1 MISRAG
7 IPYESGLPKG
17 DANPV
22 MSHSTLVGANGEKGL
37 LGHVANHPNVFANS
51 SRRARSLYGRTISI
65 VKPTLPESE
74 EADLLAQYLEVQW
87 PLAQRQW
94 RFWNTPGTG
103 VESARKTLRLW
114 IEMVSMTVSEYGFFI
129 GEIPKYDTA
138 DGWVLLGLPLFI
150 NPSTVKAYEW
160 SGGQFIGAHFGGPG
174 IASYEFGTDE
184 PTTDYFVPAEDLLI
198 VSQHA
203 QGTNLSGKS
212 ALRTLIHAV
221 RRFANLEDQQDL
233 ALGRRGPGELFFVP
247 NEGASP
253 LKEDDPSYED
263 IQTYYDERGVP
274 GSRVTGL
281 IVPPGYKPMILS
293 SGSDVSDLSATL
305 GRIETTINT
314 AQGAEDRGMALG
326 GEGSHAARRVASG
339 DAKLEVESDFLSIV
353 ENSLHSLFA
362 RLFVLNEV
370 AGEPEDP
377 WILLPQIQSI
387 PVETRTASAQ
397 AALLTELVRDGLI
410 TWTPSDEMRLRSQL
424 GWEADPKEL
433 EEVRATKDA
442 QKRAAL
448 DQAKASGGSA
458 DPEPPATPDPGDS
471 A

>member
-1 MISRAG
+1 MKSRAG
-7 IPYESGLPKG
+7 ILYENGLPKR

-22 MSHSTLVGANGEKGL
+22 MTHSTLVGANGEAGL
-37 LGHVANHPNVFANS
+37 LGHVANHPNVFSNT

-65 VKPTLPESE
+65 VKPAIPESE
-74 EADLLAQYLEVQW
+74 EAGILGQYLAVQW

-94 RFWNTPGTG
+94 RFWNTPGVG
-103 VESARKTLRLW
+103 VESARKVLRSW
-114 IEMVSMTVSEYGFFI
+114 IEMVSVTVSEYGFFI

-138 DGWVLLGLPLFI
+138 DGWTLLGLPLFI

-160 SGGQFIGAHFGGPG
+160 SGGQFIGAHFAGPG
-174 IASYEFGTDE
+174 IAAYEFGTDE
-184 PTTDYFVPAEDLLI
+184 STEDYFVPAEDLLI
-198 VSQHA
+198 VAQYA

-212 ALRTLIHAV
+212 ALRTLIHSV

-247 NEGASP
+247 DEGASP
-253 LKEDDPSYED
+253 LKEGDQAYED
-263 IQTYYDERGVP
+263 IETYFGERGVP
-274 GSRVTGL
+274 GSRVTGM
-281 IVPPGYKPMILS
+281 IVPPKYKPVILS

-339 DAKLEVESDFLSIV
+339 DSKLEVESDFLSLV
-353 ENSLHSLFA
+353 EISLHSLFT

-397 AALLTELVRDGLI
+397 AALLTELVQAGLI
-410 TWTPSDEMRLRSQL
+410 TWTPSDEIRLRAQL
-424 GWEADPKEL
+424 GWEADPAQI
-433 EEVRATKDA
+433 EEARASKQA
-442 QKRAAL
+442 QKPAA
-448 DQAKASGGSA
+448 
-458 DPEPPATPDPGDS
+458 PDPQEEPDPSEGEQV
-471 A
+471 